1 MRVNSYKPWV
11 RGASLIGVGLAL
23 CLPMRAQ
30 SQSAPTTENS
40 CRQFAQ
46 EFYDWYVSN
55 STTRAERRNGMS
67 ALEFALKNR
76 RSSFEPSLA
85 RELEHVL
92 AEEKRTKEPILDSDP
107 ILNSQDPDQ
116 RYRVGPVTD
125 KEGKCRA
132 EVYGVT
138 GGKKRDR
145 PDVVAELVLQD
156 HQWRFADFD
165 YPNAESPESKSL
177 TALLRFLRKQR
188 QK

>member
-1 MRVNSYKPWV
+1 
-11 RGASLIGVGLAL
+11 ALSLS
-23 CLPMRAQ
+23 MRAQ
-30 SQSAPTTENS
+30 SQSTPATESS
-40 CRQFAQ
+40 CRQFTQ
-46 EFYDWYVSN
+46 DFYDWYVSN
-55 STTRAERRNGMS
+55 STTRAEKRNGMS

-116 RYRVGPVTD
+116 HYRVGPVTH
-125 KEGKCRA
+125 KEMKCRA

-138 GGKKRDR
+138 SGKKRDR

-156 HQWRFADFD
+156 AQWRFADFD

-177 TALLRFLRKQR
+177 TAMLKFLGKARN
-188 QK
+188 

>member
-1 MRVNSYKPWV
+1 MRVKPYKAWI
-11 RGASLIGVGLAL
+11 RGALLIGLGMAL
-23 CLPMRAQ
+23 CLSMRAQ
-30 SQSAPTTENS
+30 TKGAAATENS
-40 CRQFAQ
+40 CRQFTQ

-55 STTRAERRNGMS
+55 SSTRAEKLNGMS

-76 RSSFEPSLA
+76 RSSFEPSVA

-116 RYRVGPVTD
+116 RYSVDRVTD

-132 EVYGVT
+132 EVYGVAA
-138 GGKKRDR
+138 GNKRDR

-156 HQWRFADFD
+156 RQWRFADFD

-177 TALLRFLRKQR
+177 TAMLKFLRKA
-188 QK
+188 KN